1 MIRAFLNAR
10 PALTIKSSSWA
21 VSVTLHLLAI
31 FAVLNFPA
39 PASTVEIS
47 PFFQVELLNEKE
59 ALKEWSNGIESASK
73 QLPEKPI
80 KIPVR
85 ALAKY
90 VSNTKVVDRSAKENA
105 NLDQQ
110 NSISVSNVLISR
122 NQNSNL
128 KSHALTTSSKTD
140 PAKPV
145 KTHSTKNEPKTKAS
159 PKDIAKAVSKMAS
172 KVKSKT
178 VSKHSVVSKPDII
191 SEAKIVSQ
199 SKFVS
204 EPKVLSPEIAKN
216 KLKTIPK
223 PKPKPKPNSTIIA
236 TRTLPIRNPNQ
247 ETVLTDTSFSDLAS
261 RKPEYID
268 KNAFNDKAT
277 DNDKTGLDTRLS
289 SQLKKPAQQNRHLE
303 TASDSKSPTKQMGI
317 SLNKT
322 LATAPDAEQIQTK
335 IFRGEK
341 SDNFEKINNKKT
353 LILDRL
359 ENTPD
364 TKTASIS
371 ADLYNQNQSIIT
383 QTQFSTSTTESAIK
397 KQLLKNWAATIRS
410 DIIERTLESKLSS
423 DVRISFKIS
432 RTGEI
437 LNIETIGK
445 SVTNE
450 SIKNF
455 IDVIRTSGKFPMAPQ
470 GLKLDYVTFPVNFR
484 SRG

>member
-178 VSKHSVVSKPDII
+178 VSKHSVVSKPNII

-223 PKPKPKPNSTIIA
+223 PKPKPNSTIIA
-236 TRTLPIRNPNQ
+236 TRTLQTRNPNQ
-247 ETVLTDTSFSDLAS
+247 KTVLTDTSFSDLAS

-268 KNAFNDKAT
+268 KNAFNDKVT
-277 DNDKTGLDTRLS
+277 DNDKTDLDARLS
-289 SQLKKPAQQNRHLE
+289 SQPKKPDQQNRRLV
-303 TASDSKSPTKQMGI
+303 TASDSKSPTNQMGI

-322 LATAPDAEQIQTK
+322 LAAAPDAEQIQTK
-335 IFRGEK
+335 IFEGKK
-341 SDNFEKINNKKT
+341 SDNFGKINSKKT
-353 LILDRL
+353 LILDLL

-364 TKTASIS
+364 TKTASIN
-371 ADLYNQNQSIIT
+371 ADLYNQNHSFTT

-397 KQLLKNWAATIRS
+397 KQLLKNWAAIIRS